1 MGKINLIIIM
11 KFNVVLALLGHA
23 AAVKIAREMQAD
35 AYDSIGEKMPTNSL
49 ATHTKFVAQP

>member
-1 MGKINLIIIM
+1 M

-49 ATHTKFVAQP
+49 ATHAKFVAQP